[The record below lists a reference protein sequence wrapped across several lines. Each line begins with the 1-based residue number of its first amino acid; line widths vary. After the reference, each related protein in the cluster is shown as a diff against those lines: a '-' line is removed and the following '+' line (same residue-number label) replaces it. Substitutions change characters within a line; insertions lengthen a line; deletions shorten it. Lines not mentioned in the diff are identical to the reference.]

1 MLQSHY
7 ELESHIFL
15 KCLNINKPTYFNTLD
30 VFITTDIKHLD
41 NGGNSDTEAGMAIS
55 SGSEI

>member
-1 MLQSHY
+1 MAYQY
-7 ELESHIFL
+7 EVLTLYIH
-15 KCLNINKPTYFNTLD
+15 KPTYFSTLD

-41 NGGNSDTEAGMAIS
+41 NGGNSDTDAGMAIS